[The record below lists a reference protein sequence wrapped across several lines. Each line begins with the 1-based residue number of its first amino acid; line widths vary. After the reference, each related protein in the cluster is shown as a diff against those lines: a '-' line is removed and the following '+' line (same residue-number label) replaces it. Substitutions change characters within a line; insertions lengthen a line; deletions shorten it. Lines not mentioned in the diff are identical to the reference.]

1 MDTEHLRGMY
11 VANGIALCIEPKRCG
26 VKVKLTLE
34 NALGRKRFSKMT
46 SFSANS
52 VCWWHT
58 ENCLNHASMLISD
71 LKNRTQ
77 TEREER
83 LIKDLLTAVGL
94 LF

>member
-1 MDTEHLRGMY
+1 MNTEYLRGTY

-26 VKVKLTLE
+26 VKAKLTLK
-34 NALGRKRFSKMT
+34 NALGRKRFSKTT

-52 VCWWHT
+52 ICWWHT
-58 ENCLNHASMLISD
+58 ESCLNQASMLISD
-71 LKNRTQ
+71 LENRTQ

-83 LIKDLLTAVGL
+83 IIEDLLIAVGL